1 MKTPHNRKTAYRLKA
16 LLSVTI
22 ASGPLY
28 LPIAAQAQEALPI
41 ELHTMHK
48 HGETLLTK
56 LMLDR
61 FELRDSKPDRTVYW
75 DAQAWSG
82 GDINKLWLKTE
93 GEARRSKAREAD
105 IEAFYSRA
113 VAPYWDVQTG
123 VRHDLQVNGLPS
135 RDWFAVGLKGL
146 APYKFDIDATA
157 YVGDTGRSAA
167 RVKAEYN
174 LLLTQRLVLMPEFE
188 ANLYGKKDPQRELGS
203 GLANV
208 DLSLRLRYDIA
219 RTFSPYIGV
228 VWTRLYGD
236 TANYA
241 RQNSDA
247 VHSAEFVAGVRAW
260 W

>member
-1 MKTPHNRKTAYRLKA
+1 MKNTYDRNRSCHCQT
-16 LLSVTI
+16 LLFLAITTGTI
-22 ASGPLY
+22 S
-28 LPIAAQAQEALPI
+28 LPFAAQAQEDMPVAL
-41 ELHTMHK
+41 HDSHK
-48 HGETLLTK
+48 HGDTLLTK

-61 FELRDSKPDRTVYW
+61 FELRDSKPDRTAYW
-75 DAQAWSG
+75 DAQAWVG

-105 IEAFYSRA
+105 VEAFYSRA

-135 RDWFAVGLKGL
+135 RDWFAFGVKGL

-157 YVGDTGRSAA
+157 YIGDTGRSAA

-174 LLLTQRLVLMPEFE
+174 LLITQRLVLMPEFE
-188 ANLYGKKDPQRELGS
+188 ANLYGKKDPERELGS

-208 DLSLRLRYDIA
+208 DLSLRLRYDIR

-228 VWTRLYGD
+228 VWTHLYGD
-236 TANYA
+236 TANFA
-241 RQNSDA
+241 RQNGGD
-247 VHSAEFVAGVRAW
+247 VHTAEFVAGVRTW

>member
-1 MKTPHNRKTAYRLKA
+1 MKTLHTSKTTS
-16 LLSVTI
+16 LLRAFLVLTVAGGSFT
-22 ASGPLY
+22 
-28 LPIAAQAQEALPI
+28 LPMTTQAQEDTPR
-41 ELHTMHK
+41 ELHTQHK

-61 FELRDSKPDRTVYW
+61 FELRDSKPDRTAYW
-75 DAQAWSG
+75 DAQAWVG

-93 GEARRSKAREAD
+93 GEARRSKVREAD
-105 IEAFYSRA
+105 IEALYSRA
-113 VAPYWDVQTG
+113 IAPYWDVQAG
-123 VRHDLQVNGLPS
+123 VRHDLQVDGLPS
-135 RDWFAVGLKGL
+135 RNWLALGMKGL

-174 LLLTQRLVLMPEFE
+174 LLITQRLVLMPEFE
-188 ANLYGKKDPQRELGS
+188 ANFYGKKDPERELGS

-208 DLSLRLRYDIA
+208 DLSLRLRYDIR

-228 VWTRLYGD
+228 VWTHLYGS
-236 TANYA
+236 TANFA
-241 RQNSDA
+241 RQDGGD
-247 VHSAEFVAGVRAW
+247 VHTAEFVAGVRAW

>member
-1 MKTPHNRKTAYRLKA
+1 MKTIHDSKTSQRFKA
-16 LLSVTI
+16 FLVLTATTGAV
-22 ASGPLY
+22 Y
-28 LPIAAQAQEALPI
+28 LPLAAQAQEDAPM
-41 ELHTMHK
+41 ELHAMHK
-48 HGETLLTK
+48 HGETQLTK

-61 FELRDSKPDRTVYW
+61 FELRDSKPDRTPYW
-75 DAQAWSG
+75 DAQAWIG
-82 GDINKLWLKTE
+82 GDIQKLWFKTE
-93 GEARRSKAREAD
+93 GEARRRKVREAD

-135 RDWFAVGLKGL
+135 RDWLAIGVKGL
-146 APYKFDIDATA
+146 APYLFDIDATA

-188 ANLYGKKDPQRELGS
+188 ANLYGKKDPGRELGA
-203 GLANV
+203 GLASLE
-208 DLSLRLRYDIA
+208 LSLRLRYDIR

-241 RQNSDA
+241 LQNGA
-247 VHSAEFVAGVRAW
+247 TAHGAEFVAGVRTW